1 MTDWFLGL
9 VPVYGLWLIAL
20 VTFASCLALP
30 MPASVVMLA
39 AGGFAASGDLVL
51 WHVVAAAILG
61 AVHALHA
68 VIRLPPAVAMQPP
81 APPVPARTGPP
92 ATGSRG
98 RARW

>member
-51 WHVVAAAILG
+51 WQVIAAALSG
-61 AVHALHA
+61 AVMGDQFGFLVGSQALERQA
-68 VIRLPPAVAMQPP
+68 LARCARLAAQ
-81 APPVPARTGPP
+81 R
-92 ATGSRG
+92 
-98 RARW
+98 